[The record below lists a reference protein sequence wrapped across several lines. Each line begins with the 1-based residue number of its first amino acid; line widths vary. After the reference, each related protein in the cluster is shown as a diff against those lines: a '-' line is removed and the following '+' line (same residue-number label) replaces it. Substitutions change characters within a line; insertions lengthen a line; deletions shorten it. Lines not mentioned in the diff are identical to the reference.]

1 MYEKFYKFVG
11 SPFKL
16 TPDHRF
22 FYGSASH
29 KKAMSYLQFG
39 IHQGEGFIV
48 VTGKI
53 GTGKST
59 LVAQLLAQ
67 LDTDKVVASQIVT
80 TQIEATGVLKLILG
94 AFNLPALG
102 SDKAS
107 MLRSFETFLV
117 QQHKLKKRVLL
128 IVDEAQNLPLRTIEE
143 LRMLSNFVLD
153 GQSLFQS
160 FLLGQ
165 PQFNA
170 LLADPQLEQLR
181 QRVIASYHLEPMSAF
196 ETQAYIEHR
205 LHRVGWVGKPSF
217 TDGAYEHI
225 YAETNGIPRRINN
238 LCNRLLLFG
247 ALEELTTIDDKVV
260 DEVIEDHRRETAEG
274 VAIGQG
280 ALAGMSGKGPTNGNS
295 GAANGFAET
304 SLRLTGIEQ
313 HLELHEHAL
322 QALLTSAVAILTA
335 LHAGNEKAATTDKD
349 QTGVEP

>member
-11 SPFKL
+11 PPFKL

-48 VTGKI
+48 VTGKV

-59 LVAQLLAQ
+59 LVGQLLAQ
-67 LDTDKVVASQIVT
+67 LDKDKVVASQIVT
-80 TQIEATGVLKLILG
+80 TQVEAAGILTLILG
-94 AFNLPALG
+94 AFNIASHT

-107 MLRSFETFLV
+107 MLQSFETFLV
-117 QQHKLKKRVLL
+117 QQHKLNKRALL
-128 IVDEAQNLPLRTIEE
+128 IVDEAQNLPLRTLEE

-165 PQFNA
+165 PQFNV
-170 LLADPQLEQLR
+170 LLADPQLEQMR
-181 QRVIASYHLEPMSAF
+181 QRVIASHHLEPMSAF

-205 LHRVGWVGKPSF
+205 LHRVGWVGKPRF
-217 TDGAYEHI
+217 TDEAYERI

-238 LCNRLLLFG
+238 LCNRVLLFG
-247 ALEELTTIDDKVV
+247 ALEELTTIDGKVV
-260 DEVIEDHRRETAEG
+260 DEVIEDHRREISDGLTIGQEAMS
-274 VAIGQG
+274 AIG
-280 ALAGMSGKGPTNGNS
+280 GKGHANDGR
-295 GAANGFAET
+295 ANGSAET
-304 SLRLTGIEQ
+304 PSRLEDIER
-313 HLELHEHAL
+313 HLELHARAL
-322 QALLTSAVAILTA
+322 QALLRSAVAILTS
-335 LHAGNEKAATTDKD
+335 LNAGSGKAAATDKD
-349 QTGVEP
+349 ESGVAP